1 MQIDLPSFP
10 KASAALKQAVR
21 WRASQ
26 PRKPPKDTKS
36 SNKATP
42 HSPFWD
48 VVSPPRNRDNVF
60 PWGSW
65 IILKCIYTIHKAFLF
80 HKLLQALCWKISSA
94 LNLTAS
100 ILPSITQASS
110 CFLVFILAWK
120 KKNSSNRKEKKKKKG
135 QVIREVG
142 SSCPLRQRQQALPE
156 EIQQKALE
164 VTRLNGFPCVLFS

>member
-1 MQIDLPSFP
+1 MQINLPSFP

-48 VVSPPRNRDNVF
+48 VVSTPRNRHNVF

-65 IILKCIYTIHKAFLF
+65 IIFKRIYTIHKAFLF

-120 KKNSSNRKEKKKKKG
+120 KKNSSNRKEKKKKRSGYKG
-135 QVIREVG
+135 SWFE
-142 SSCPLRQRQQALPE
+142 LPSKTKTASTSRRNTAE
-156 EIQQKALE
+156 STWSYQ
-164 VTRLNGFPCVLFS
+164 T